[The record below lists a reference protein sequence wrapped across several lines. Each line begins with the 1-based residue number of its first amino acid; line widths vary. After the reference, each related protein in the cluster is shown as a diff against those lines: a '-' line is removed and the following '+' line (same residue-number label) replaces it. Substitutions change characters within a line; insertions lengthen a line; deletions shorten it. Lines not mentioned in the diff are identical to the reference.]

1 MTSQRTRE
9 RLIQRLMDQGITR
22 FEVLEAIRSVPR
34 HLFVDEALAHRSYE
48 DTALPIGYGQTLSQP
63 YVVAKMSELALA
75 HGRPKKV
82 LELGSGSG
90 YQTAILASLV
100 DEICAIERIKPLLDR
115 ARRQLRELRVRN
127 VRLRHGDGLEG
138 WPSEAPFDLI
148 LGAAAPE
155 HIPSD
160 LLEQLAPGGR
170 LIMPVGGR
178 RQQLM
183 MVTASPEGYVEEVIE
198 EVKASGLRGRGAR
211 RREDTRWRAVL
222 TAAGALG
229 TIGACAAIARPY
241 LVHEVSG
248 ERTAAR
254 ASEKTPASSG
264 SEREPEG
271 FRPRRHH
278 RNARAARFAAEGLD
292 LSAAPLDPLHR
303 GRFNQVLAAV
313 ALERGELVA
322 RESTAPLR
330 VAVDR
335 RDAAQ
340 EGVDARGRA

>member
-1 MTSQRTRE
+1 MSRMGIGMTSQRTRE

-22 FEVLEAIRSVPR
+22 LEVLEAIRSVPR

-75 HGRPKKV
+75 HGRPKRV

-155 HIPSD
+155 RIPPD

-178 RQQLM
+178 RQQLI

-198 EVKASGLRGRGAR
+198 EVNFVPMLRGVR
-211 RREDTRWRAVL
+211 R
-222 TAAGALG
+222 
-229 TIGACAAIARPY
+229 
-241 LVHEVSG
+241 
-248 ERTAAR
+248 
-254 ASEKTPASSG
+254 
-264 SEREPEG
+264 
-271 FRPRRHH
+271 
-278 RNARAARFAAEGLD
+278 
-292 LSAAPLDPLHR
+292 
-303 GRFNQVLAAV
+303 
-313 ALERGELVA
+313 
-322 RESTAPLR
+322 
-330 VAVDR
+330 
-335 RDAAQ
+335 
-340 EGVDARGRA
+340 